1 MIPIYSLTQLTGKLP
16 DKILDFEDTVEQS
29 CLVTVPKTQG
39 KISFSTSVAK
49 HGTTSLKW
57 ESSANGESK
66 LRYKLPKSAHIKGK
80 KLRGGGVKMW
90 IYKDTPSSGSKME
103 VRLAEKKRRKR
114 LRG

>member
-1 MIPIYSLTQLTGKLP
+1 MIHICYATIRRQLWRHARFRRLSPAKLP
-16 DKILDFEDTVEQS
+16 L
-29 CLVTVPKTQG
+29 
-39 KISFSTSVAK
+39 AK

-57 ESSANGESK
+57 ETSADGEST

-90 IYKDTPSSGSKME
+90 IYKDTPSSG
-103 VRLAEKKRRKR
+103 RKKRRKR

>member
-1 MIPIYSLTQLTGKLP
+1 M
-16 DKILDFEDTVEQS
+16 
-29 CLVTVPKTQG
+29 
-39 KISFSTSVAK
+39 AK

-57 ESSANGESK
+57 ETSAYGESK

-80 KLRGGGVKMW
+80 KLRGGGVQMW
-90 IYKDTPSSGSKME
+90 IYKDTPSRGSKME